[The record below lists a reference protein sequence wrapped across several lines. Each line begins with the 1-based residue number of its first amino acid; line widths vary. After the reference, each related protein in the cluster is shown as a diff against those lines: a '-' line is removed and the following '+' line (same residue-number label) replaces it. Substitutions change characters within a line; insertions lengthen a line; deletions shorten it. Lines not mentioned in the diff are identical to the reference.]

1 MQHVSLMYQVLYHEE
16 GSLICKELLK
26 MWIILKN
33 GHWTFT
39 MLWVSSPFYWQRN
52 WGFAKADNTARKR
65 QEHASQPGLT
75 QKPTK
80 HTRRLWGLSAS
91 HGGMAWC
98 PHMLW
103 QTCTWPRGQRL
114 DISRPKWE
122 GCLSAAGFPCLA
134 QDQGNDRCHSVYYS
148 PPSFI
153 PGEWHPFLTWLWT
166 SGMHSVGFCATAWPL
181 SKRTSRHQPST
192 CQKPSRQFLKPTAA
206 LSGLENSWV
215 CLQPLASLSEQLS
228 WLPVESGTQH
238 PVHWWGGKL
247 APSTGLW
254 RHIHRLGDIRHLSHV
269 PWKDVKNH
277 SFPVFLDGLSSSP
290 LWWAGDASLHLS
302 QSRAR
307 HDTEWGLE
315 PSTYKRWQ
323 GHLMVSCALNK
334 DSVGSWGAWS
344 GVPLAFLVLVL
355 IPVGMWVWTPGLG
368 IPGTFSISR
377 SCWHRA
383 WLRFL
388 PTWSCWQ
395 ICWNDSEAG
404 SLRRLSEGGAEGDKK
419 PWTQK
424 TFFSPLVAS
433 AWLGVSKHLC
443 PWGHWAQ

>member
-1 MQHVSLMYQVLYHEE
+1 
-16 GSLICKELLK
+16 
-26 MWIILKN
+26 
-33 GHWTFT
+33 

-52 WGFAKADNTARKR
+52 WGFAKADNTARKW
-65 QEHASQPGLT
+65 QGQASKPGLT
-75 QKPTK
+75 QKPMK
-80 HTRRLWGLSAS
+80 QTRRLWGLSAG

-247 APSTGLW
+247 ASSTGLW
-254 RHIHRLGDIRHLSHV
+254 RHQTFVTCPLEGCE
-269 PWKDVKNH
+269 K
-277 SFPVFLDGLSSSP
+277 SFLPCFPGWSQLLSSLMGRRCFTAFITVS
-290 LWWAGDASLHLS
+290 GT
-302 QSRAR
+302 SRYQVR
-307 HDTEWGLE
+307 T
-315 PSTYKRWQ
+315 
-323 GHLMVSCALNK
+323 
-334 DSVGSWGAWS
+334 
-344 GVPLAFLVLVL
+344 
-355 IPVGMWVWTPGLG
+355 WTIDL
-368 IPGTFSISR
+368 
-377 SCWHRA
+377 
-383 WLRFL
+383 
-388 PTWSCWQ
+388 
-395 ICWNDSEAG
+395 
-404 SLRRLSEGGAEGDKK
+404 
-419 PWTQK
+419 
-424 TFFSPLVAS
+424 
-433 AWLGVSKHLC
+433 
-443 PWGHWAQ
+443 